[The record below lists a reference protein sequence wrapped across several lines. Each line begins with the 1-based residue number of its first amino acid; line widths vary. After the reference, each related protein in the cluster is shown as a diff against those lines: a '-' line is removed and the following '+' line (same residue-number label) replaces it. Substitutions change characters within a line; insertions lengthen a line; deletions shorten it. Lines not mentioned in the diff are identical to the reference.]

1 MTYEIHSGPLIKV
14 ITRTY
19 FPANTSSSVLCSVA
33 QLCPALRNPVDCS
46 PPGSSVH
53 RGSSGKNTG
62 VGCHALLQGIF
73 PTQRS
78 NSGFPHSRW
87 ILYSLSYQG
96 SPFFLYLVMVIIIF
110 KIITFQ
116 YTMEE
121 SCLHSPYFLSFL
133 ITIIS
138 CSWNINTDHN

>member
-1 MTYEIHSGPLIKV
+1 MAIKKREKPWPREGKSPPY
-14 ITRTY
+14 T
-19 FPANTSSSVLCSVA
+19 FCAVLCLVS
-33 QLCPALRNPVDCS
+33 QSCPTLCEPMDYSL
-46 PPGSSVH
+46 PGFSVH
-53 RGSSGKNTG
+53 RDSPGKNTG
-62 VGCHALLQGIF
+62 VGCYALLQGIF